1 MTFSELA
8 PAMFPTLAEDAM
20 KRLVEDD
27 SLFDPN
33 THKLRDG
40 MTSGHARATL
50 MLSHR
55 LASECG
61 MKLVLS
67 FSRTK
72 AFRKESRT
80 LTETCQ
86 HMAISIFFGRA
97 SKSFVFLRFC
107 FDFLRS
113 PFFSNSNAS
122 LFSHAKTRGIEW
134 QRKS

>member
-40 MTSGHARATL
+40 MTNGHARATL

-67 FSRTK
+67 SDEQK
-72 AFRKESRT
+72 LLGKKVVA
-80 LTETCQ
+80 
-86 HMAISIFFGRA
+86 
-97 SKSFVFLRFC
+97 
-107 FDFLRS
+107 
-113 PFFSNSNAS
+113 
-122 LFSHAKTRGIEW
+122 
-134 QRKS
+134 